1 MKYCK
6 HCGKQIN
13 DTIKFCK
20 FCGKTVTEIT
30 SSSEPLANIAQN
42 KTPSTSQDN
51 LKYGSFWPRTGAYMV
66 DLLIIFVFLVV
77 FYVIFGDWGE
87 SWDSILW
94 LLFIIGYHTFFLS
107 IYSATPG
114 KMLFGLKVLYENDE
128 SDLTFTR
135 ALART
140 LSYLLSSLLLGIG
153 FLKVAF
159 DKNKH
164 KALHDDI
171 AKTAV
176 MQKKYNKG
184 LAIVLAVIS
193 SLVYFYIFGS
203 YSEEIDE
210 PYTIREG
217 TREIRNQLNINEELF
232 KEAKIENDNQNDAEN
247 TKRIETSFDVNK
259 ELAAVVSITCPDD
272 YEKRN
277 SWGSGTILTESG
289 LILTNYHVIEDS
301 NEYYCEVGV
310 TNDLSKEP
318 EYIYYAD
325 YVITTEEGEV
335 TMVDEELD
343 IAFLQIVGAVEGYQL
358 PTKFPA
364 VTTIGSSD
372 ALNINDQ
379 VFVAGYPSYGAN
391 TITYTDGV
399 VSGRVG
405 DDLIKTSAKIDFGNS
420 GGAVFN
426 EKGEYVGIPTLIYE
440 GGLEGLGYIV
450 GIDSVLDLL
459 QVTNLDN

>member
-1 MKYCK
+1 MYCK
-6 HCGKQIN
+6 HCGKEIHN
-13 DTIKFCK
+13 SAKFCK
-20 FCGKTVTEIT
+20 FCGNLIIKVTISSTTSDNSTPDKDLDT
-30 SSSEPLANIAQN
+30 SSSDI
-42 KTPSTSQDN
+42 
-51 LKYGSFWPRTGAYMV
+51 KYGSFWPRTGAYMI
-66 DLLIIFVFLVV
+66 DLLIIFVFLVA

-94 LLFIIGYHTFFLS
+94 LLFIVGYHTFFLS
-107 IYSATPG
+107 IYSSTPG

-128 SDLTFTR
+128 GKLTFTR
-135 ALART
+135 ALGRT
-140 LSYLLSSLLLGIG
+140 LSYFLSSLLLGIG

-171 AKTAV
+171 AKTV
-176 MQKKYNKG
+176 VVQKKYNKG
-184 LAIVLAVIS
+184 LAIVLAIVS
-193 SLVYFYIFGS
+193 SFAYLYIFGS

-217 TREIRNQLNINEELF
+217 TREIRNQLNLNEELF
-232 KEAKIENDNQNDAEN
+232 KEAKIENDTKNDAEN
-247 TKRIETSFDVNK
+247 TKRVEATFNVNK

-272 YEKRN
+272 NEVRN
-277 SWGSGTILTESG
+277 SSGSGTILTESG

-301 NEYYCEVGV
+301 DEYYCEIGV

-325 YVITTEEGEV
+325 YVITTEEGEI

-343 IAFLQIVGAVEGYQL
+343 IAFLQIVAAVEGYQL

-364 VTTIGSSD
+364 ISTIGSSD
-372 ALNINDQ
+372 SLNINDQ

-459 QVTNLDN
+459 QVTNLDK

>member
-1 MKYCK
+1 MYCK
-6 HCGKQIN
+6 HCGKEISN
-13 DTIKFCK
+13 SAKFCK
-20 FCGKTVTEIT
+20 FCGNSITKVTIPSNT
-30 SSSEPLANIAQN
+30 LDNS
-42 KTPSTSQDN
+42 TPNASRGD
-51 LKYGSFWPRTGAYMV
+51 LKYGSFWPRAGAYMI
-66 DLLIIFVFLVV
+66 DLLIIFVFLVI

-87 SWDSILW
+87 SWEGILW
-94 LLFIIGYHTFFLS
+94 PLSIVGYHTFFLS
-107 IYSATPG
+107 IYSSTPG
-114 KMLFGLKVLYENDE
+114 KMLFGLKVLYEKDE
-128 SDLTFTR
+128 SKLTFTR
-135 ALART
+135 ALSRT
-140 LSYLLSSLLLGIG
+140 LSYLLSSLLMGIG
-153 FLKVAF
+153 FLKIAF

-171 AKTAV
+171 AKTV
-176 MQKKYNKG
+176 VIQKKYNKG
-184 LAIVLAVIS
+184 LAIVLAVVS
-193 SLVYFYIFGS
+193 SLSYLYIFGS

-210 PYTIREG
+210 PYTIKEG
-217 TREIRNQLNINEELF
+217 TREIRNQLNLNEELF
-232 KEAKIENDNQNDAEN
+232 KEVKIENDNQNEAEN
-247 TKRIETSFDVNK
+247 TKRAETTFNVNK

-272 YEKRN
+272 NEVRN
-277 SWGSGTILTESG
+277 SSGSGTILTESG

-325 YVITTEEGEV
+325 YVITTEEGDI
-335 TMVDEELD
+335 TMIDEELD
-343 IAFLQIVGAVEGYQL
+343 IAFLQIVAAVEGYQL
-358 PTKFPA
+358 PSKFPA
-364 VTTIGSSD
+364 VSTIGSSD

-426 EKGEYVGIPTLIYE
+426 ENGEYVGIPTLIYE
-440 GGLEGLGYIV
+440 GGLEVLGYIV
-450 GIDSVLDLL
+450 GIDSVLYLL
-459 QVTNLDN
+459 QGTNLEY